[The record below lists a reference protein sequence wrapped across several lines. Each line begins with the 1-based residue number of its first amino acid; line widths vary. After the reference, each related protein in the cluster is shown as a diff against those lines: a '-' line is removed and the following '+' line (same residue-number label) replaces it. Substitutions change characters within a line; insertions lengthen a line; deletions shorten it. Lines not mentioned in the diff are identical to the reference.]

1 MAQKIALLVLGD
13 VLISI
18 LALCVVFQYI
28 ASQFESARGMPFPG
42 ILESI
47 VFVSVTLFSSYFL
60 ELYSRKKVFRFNLKE
75 MPAIILLAIAVS
87 FFVLTSIF
95 FMFPSIALGR
105 RALLLSLGIYG
116 LLQCAWHISYK
127 SFLNLSGMKQKVLI
141 LGIGDLARKMEQI
154 MFLHKTQYAFAG
166 YYDLSSQILQDSTS
180 PLEATCGSLVE
191 TAKREKIDKLVVAV
205 TERRGVLP
213 LKELLNCK
221 FAGVDIV
228 DAPSFYEEVMG
239 KMLLESIA
247 PGWFIFAD
255 GFKLNQTIK
264 FFKRLSDIFLASVG
278 LILTAPLFPL
288 VALLIKIDSKGPVFY
303 RQLRVGEG
311 EINFMLIK
319 FRTMKQNAETQSGAV
334 WAQKHDTRVTRI
346 GSILR
351 KVRLDE
357 LPQFIN
363 VLKGEM
369 SFIGPRPERPE
380 FVEKLQ
386 RTIPYYI
393 HRHFV
398 KPGITG
404 WAQIKYRY
412 GASEEDSLEKLR
424 YDLYY
429 IKNLSLLL
437 DTSITIDT
445 IKVVLFGKGAR

>member
-1 MAQKIALLVLGD
+1 
-13 VLISI
+13 
-18 LALCVVFQYI
+18 
-28 ASQFESARGMPFPG
+28 
-42 ILESI
+42 
-47 VFVSVTLFSSYFL
+47 
-60 ELYSRKKVFRFNLKE
+60 
-75 MPAIILLAIAVS
+75 
-87 FFVLTSIF
+87 
-95 FMFPSIALGR
+95 
-105 RALLLSLGIYG
+105 
-116 LLQCAWHISYK
+116 
-127 SFLNLSGMKQKVLI
+127 
-141 LGIGDLARKMEQI
+141 
-154 MFLHKTQYAFAG
+154 
-166 YYDLSSQILQDSTS
+166 
-180 PLEATCGSLVE
+180 
-191 TAKREKIDKLVVAV
+191 
-205 TERRGVLP
+205 
-213 LKELLNCK
+213 
-221 FAGVDIV
+221 
-228 DAPSFYEEVMG
+228 
-239 KMLLESIA
+239 
-247 PGWFIFAD
+247 
-255 GFKLNQTIK
+255 
-264 FFKRLSDIFLASVG
+264 
-278 LILTAPLFPL
+278 LFPL

-303 RQLRVGEG
+303 RQLRVGERDN
-311 EINFMLIK
+311 NFMLIK

-334 WAQKHDTRVTRI
+334 WAQKNDTRVTRI